1 MVALLFSFRS
11 FFFILFTLF
20 TLTCSFVPTPSF
32 TVHWTSVSLHPNQAK
47 ELEACAYD
55 LMKKQQQEQ
64 MNVVRGAQPV
74 KVGPVAWCVRWLTP
88 KERSVAQRQG

>member
-1 MVALLFSFRS
+1 MVAMPIFRS
-11 FFFILFTLF
+11 FLFLLLISF
-20 TLTCSFVPTPSF
+20 VTLTCSFVPSPSF
-32 TVHWTSVSLHPNQAK
+32 TTHLTSVSLHPNQAK

-64 MNVVRGAQPV
+64 MNVVRGAQPI

-88 KERSVAQRQG
+88 KERVVAQRQG